1 MPYFV
6 ISVTRCNKLL
16 SHFVIFTEAT
26 GFQDLGPENENP
38 KSKNQNPEAKT
49 KDMESRI
56 LKMDISNK
64 KDFFHMEM
72 LITI

>member
-1 MPYFV
+1 MSYFV
-6 ISVTRCNKLL
+6 ISVTRCNELL
-16 SHFVIFTEAT
+16 SHFVIFTESI

-64 KDFFHMEM
+64 KSFFHTEL

>member
-1 MPYFV
+1 MSYFV

-16 SHFVIFTEAT
+16 SHFVILTESI
-26 GFQDLGPENENP
+26 GFQDLGPESENP
-38 KSKNQNPEAKT
+38 KSKNHNPEAKT
-49 KDMESRI
+49 EDMEPRI

-64 KDFFHMEM
+64 KRLFHTEM